1 VDEPV
6 RAVVECPYQPDRKD
20 GDNGDVSS
28 ATEFSPTPRLS
39 AQNNPLGGSSGVAP
53 GTVRHIF
60 GRTRR
65 GVDNPI
71 DAPNPVPKALWM
83 ISSPILHL
91 HLVSDATGETNHQ
104 IARAC
109 LVQFDGVRAKE
120 HVWSLVRTRSYLE
133 KVITGLEA
141 HPGPVLFTLVEPEL
155 RRRLEEACR
164 RLEVPCISVL
174 DPILSALGSHLGVQ
188 SHGRPGRQHEM
199 DAAYFR
205 RIEAMDFTLAH
216 DDGQL
221 VHDLEE
227 ADIVVVGVSRTSK
240 TPTSLYLANR
250 GYKTAN
256 VPIVPGIDLPDE
268 LFHLKNPLVIA
279 FTTDPTR
286 LIQVRRNR
294 VLMLKQR
301 EETDYVAL
309 ERVRKEVSD
318 ARRLFERQKWPVI
331 DVTRRSIEET
341 AAAVLQHLEKDDADN
356 G

>member
-1 VDEPV
+1 M
-6 RAVVECPYQPDRKD
+6 
-20 GDNGDVSS
+20 
-28 ATEFSPTPRLS
+28 
-39 AQNNPLGGSSGVAP
+39 NP
-53 GTVRHIF
+53 
-60 GRTRR
+60 
-65 GVDNPI
+65 
-71 DAPNPVPKALWM
+71 
-83 ISSPILHL
+83 SPILHI

-133 KVITGLEA
+133 KVIAGLEA
-141 HPGPVLFTLVEPEL
+141 NPGPVLFTLVDPEL
-155 RRRLEEACR
+155 RRRLEDTCR
-164 RLEVPCISVL
+164 RLEVPFIAVL
-174 DPILSALGSHLGVQ
+174 DPVLSALGAHLGIK
-188 SHGRPGRQHEM
+188 SHGRPGRQHEL

-221 VHDLEE
+221 VRDLED

-256 VPIVPGIDLPDE
+256 VPLVPGIDPPEE
-268 LFHLKNPLVIA
+268 LFRLRKPLVVM
-279 FTTDPTR
+279 FTTDPAR

-309 ERVRKEVSD
+309 DQVRKEVAD
-318 ARRLFERQKWPVI
+318 ARRLAQRHGWPVI

-341 AAAVLQHLEKDDADN
+341 AAAVLQYLETGETDD

>member
-1 VDEPV
+1 M
-6 RAVVECPYQPDRKD
+6 
-20 GDNGDVSS
+20 
-28 ATEFSPTPRLS
+28 
-39 AQNNPLGGSSGVAP
+39 NP
-53 GTVRHIF
+53 
-60 GRTRR
+60 
-65 GVDNPI
+65 
-71 DAPNPVPKALWM
+71 
-83 ISSPILHL
+83 SPILHI

-133 KVITGLEA
+133 KVIAGLEA
-141 HPGPVLFTLVEPEL
+141 NPGPVLFTLVDPEL
-155 RRRLEEACR
+155 RRRLEDTCR
-164 RLEVPCISVL
+164 RLEVPFIAVL
-174 DPILSALGSHLGVQ
+174 DPVLSALGAHLGIK
-188 SHGRPGRQHEM
+188 SHGRPGRQHEL
-199 DAAYFR
+199 DAAYFG

-216 DDGQL
+216 DDGQM
-221 VHDLEE
+221 VRDLED

-256 VPIVPGIDLPDE
+256 VPLVPGIDPPEE
-268 LFHLKNPLVIA
+268 LFRLRKPLVVM
-279 FTTDPTR
+279 FTTDPAR

-309 ERVRKEVSD
+309 DQVRKEVAD
-318 ARRLFERQKWPVI
+318 ARRLAQRHGWPVI

-341 AAAVLQHLEKDDADN
+341 AAAVLQYLETGETDD